1 MDIAALSTSM
11 SQSSLA
17 QAVGI
22 KVLSMA
28 KEQAEAQAQNMVQL
42 IQKSMDP
49 NLGRQL
55 DISV

>member
-22 KVLSMA
+22 RVLNMA
-28 KEQAEAQAQNMVQL
+28 KEQAEGQAQNMVQL
-42 IQKSMDP
+42 IQQSMDP
-49 NLGRQL
+49 NLGRKL
-55 DISV
+55 DISI

>member
-1 MDIAALSTSM
+1 MDIAAAATAM
-11 SQSSLA
+11 SQSALS

-22 KVLSMA
+22 KVLDMT
-28 KEQAEAQAQNMVQL
+28 KTQAETQAQGMVQM

-55 DISV
+55 DISI

>member
-1 MDIAALSTSM
+1 MDIAAAATAM
-11 SQSSLA
+11 SQSALS

-28 KEQAEAQAQNMVQL
+28 KNQAETQAQNMVQM

-55 DISV
+55 DISI

>member
-1 MDIAALSTSM
+1 MDIAAAATAM
-11 SQSSLA
+11 SQSALS

-22 KVLSMA
+22 KVLNMA
-28 KEQAEAQAQNMVQL
+28 KNQAETQAQNMVQM

-55 DISV
+55 DISI